1 MSFTFFV
8 PLLSYPDPT
17 PKPGLVRAF
26 DLAATMG
33 GKVAVLAHEV
43 DIPTVRNMLADALIN
58 VSEMVAAAEARSH
71 TAAEDL
77 VTEAT
82 HLAGRLQLQLS
93 VQRSRT
99 RLALAADVMATAA
112 RASDFSLLALD
123 GHSTYQLEVA
133 EAVLFGSGGPV
144 IVFPEIEAAAHLDT
158 VAIAW
163 DGGRAAARAVRD
175 ALPALALAKH
185 VVLITVSDDKTIDPV
200 TLTSLRALLRAHGI
214 EVRHIDVKR
223 GALSIGDRLQE
234 AAIAEGA
241 GLLVMGA
248 YGHSRLREFV
258 LGGAT
263 HTALANRRLPILMS
277 H

>member
-17 PKPGLVRAF
+17 PMPGLVRAF

-33 GKVAVLAHEV
+33 GEVVTLAHEV
-43 DIPTVRNMLADALIN
+43 DIPVVHNFLADALIN

-71 TAAEDL
+71 TAAEEL
-77 VTEAT
+77 VAEVT
-82 HLAGRLQLQLS
+82 HRASRLRLPLT
-93 VQRSRT
+93 VQRCRT
-99 RLALAADVMATAA
+99 KLEMVPAKMATAA
-112 RASDFSLLALD
+112 RASDFSLIALD
-123 GHSTYQLEVA
+123 GRSDAQLEVA
-133 EAVLFGSGGPV
+133 ESILFASGGPV
-144 IVFPEIEAAAHLDT
+144 AIFPEVDAPVHLDT

-163 DGGRAAARAVRD
+163 DGSRAAARAVRD
-175 ALPALALAKH
+175 ALPVLALAKH
-185 VVLITVSDDKTIDPV
+185 VAVITVSDDKAIDPIALAGV
-200 TLTSLRALLRAHGI
+200 QALLRAHGI
-214 EVRHIDVKR
+214 EVRDVDVTR
-223 GALSIGDRLQE
+223 GSTPIGDRLQQ

-248 YGHSRLREFV
+248 YGHSRVREFV

-263 HTALANRRLPILMS
+263 RAVLGNHLLPVLMS